1 MMDLYE
7 MIPKATKDMVRIF
20 AARGLGH
27 GEVGFLTHLSES
39 TVERILAE
47 PHPPVPQ
54 ELIEGSDGPVNT
66 TPDCE

>member
-1 MMDLYE
+1 MDWYE
-7 MIPKATKDMVRIF
+7 MIPEATKSMVRIF
-20 AARGLGH
+20 AAQDKDV
-27 GEVGFLTHLSES
+27 GEIGFLTHLSES

-66 TPDCE
+66 TPSCE